1 MGGRKSSFLRKAGRT
16 VAPSITKPFTM
27 REMKHDNTPREVVI
41 VLNVLVQVLKRL
53 CEMRR
58 IPSIF
63 QDCHTGTKARGRRAY
78 LFKYKFLVIA
88 MQGKF
93 GQKVFG
99 ITLEVINQCIL
110 AF

>member
-1 MGGRKSSFLRKAGRT
+1 MILLKNHKLCLE
-16 VAPSITKPFTM
+16 TKFHG
-27 REMKHDNTPREVVI
+27 ESPR
-41 VLNVLVQVLKRL
+41 NV
-53 CEMRR
+53 E
-58 IPSIF
+58 S
-63 QDCHTGTKARGRRAY
+63 HTGTEVRGRRAY

-110 AF
+110 AL